1 MQLSLK
7 CRHKHRLRRLGRG
20 GGHKTGEGAW
30 GRGEFAFEDGRFDVM
45 RMVSRQGGRWTIA
58 LAVLMKCM
66 EPRAQWGT
74 HGASVGTERGFR
86 HPDMQMLFASG
97 DVH

>member
-1 MQLSLK
+1 
-7 CRHKHRLRRLGRG
+7 
-20 GGHKTGEGAW
+20 
-30 GRGEFAFEDGRFDVM
+30 M

-86 HPDMQMLFASG
+86 HADMQMLFASG